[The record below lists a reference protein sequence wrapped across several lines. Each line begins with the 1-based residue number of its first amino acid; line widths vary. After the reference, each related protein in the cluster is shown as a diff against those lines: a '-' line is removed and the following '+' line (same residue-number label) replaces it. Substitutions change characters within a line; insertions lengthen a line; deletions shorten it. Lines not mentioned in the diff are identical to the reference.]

1 MELIIVD
8 SAQTPL
14 NHGPLQQKKPRN
26 MQVNML
32 LLSNKEPLTKIL
44 KLAQEMQQYKLRMRI
59 YRTMPKKKYSMI
71 TSNLHKY
78 LIPELGMNKVITLNI
93 MNILSDFI

>member
-1 MELIIVD
+1 MELIVID

-14 NHGPLQQKKPRN
+14 NHGPLQQEKPRN

-44 KLAQEMQQYKLRMRI
+44 KLVSRNATIQTE
-59 YRTMPKKKYSMI
+59 
-71 TSNLHKY
+71 N
-78 LIPELGMNKVITLNI
+78 ENI
-93 MNILSDFI
+93 

>member
-1 MELIIVD
+1 VELIVVD

-14 NHGPLQQKKPRN
+14 NHGPLQQEKPRN

-44 KLAQEMQQYKLRMRI
+44 KLASGNATIQTKNEVIQNI
-59 YRTMPKKKYSMI
+59 GKKKFNDYYC
-71 TSNLHKY
+71 KY
-78 LIPELGMNKVITLNI
+78 LILELGMNKVITFE
-93 MNILSDFI
+93 SDEHPND

>member
-1 MELIIVD
+1 VELIVVD

-14 NHGPLQQKKPRN
+14 NHGPLQQEKPRN

-44 KLAQEMQQYKLRMRI
+44 KLASSNATIQTKNENIQNI
-59 YRTMPKKKYSMI
+59 GNKK
-71 TSNLHKY
+71 
-78 LIPELGMNKVITLNI
+78 
-93 MNILSDFI
+93 FQ